1 MYMSLSS
8 MGGVGGYQICEQEG
22 GEGRGGEG
30 RGGEG
35 RGGGGW
41 SILQMPPQFDS
52 ATYRH
57 FLQSVVIQV
66 HLTRWEV
73 G

>member
-30 RGGEG
+30 RG
-35 RGGGGW
+35 RVVHTT
-41 SILQMPPQFDS
+41 D
-52 ATYRH
+52 ATT
-57 FLQSVVIQV
+57 V
-66 HLTRWEV
+66 
-73 G
+73 